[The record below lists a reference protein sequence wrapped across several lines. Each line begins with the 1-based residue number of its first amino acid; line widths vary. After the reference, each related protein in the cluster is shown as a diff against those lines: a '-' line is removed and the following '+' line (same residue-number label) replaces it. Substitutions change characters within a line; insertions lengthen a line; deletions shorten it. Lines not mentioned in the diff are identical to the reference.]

1 MLAEVAESEATGE
14 IAAIFAEVRELWG
27 VPYVSAIQRHLATR
41 PGFLEWAW
49 EAVGPAFRSG
59 AAQVAAEQAAAGVAL
74 APLAA
79 IPRDALSVWGVDDS
93 GLSAIRATAQ
103 GFVRVAP
110 INMMF
115 AGLVKALLVG
125 AVPAS
130 AGRAKAT
137 MDWRK
142 PNALP
147 APPPMI
153 AVDKLDAAQ
162 RGVLLRFA
170 TATNGAPFVPGLYR
184 ILAHWPA
191 FLAHLATVLPPRLM
205 ETAMTQAFDDIRA
218 RIDAAVPGVLA
229 TLQARPVS
237 RAMPSHD
244 ERAHFVTIGAT
255 YRKTSPELIV
265 LGRLIGDALPS

>member
-1 MLAEVAESEATGE
+1 MLAEVAEGEATGE

-59 AAQVAAEQAAAGVAL
+59 AAQLAAEHAAAGVAL
-74 APLAA
+74 APLAT
-79 IPRDALSVWGVDDS
+79 IPRDALCVWGVDDS
-93 GLSAIRATAQ
+93 GLAAIRATAQ

-115 AGLVKALLVG
+115 AGLVKALLSG

-130 AGRAKAT
+130 GGRPKTAT
-137 MDWRK
+137 EWRR

-153 AVDKLDAAQ
+153 AIDALDAAQ

-170 TATNGAPFVPGLYR
+170 TQSNGAPFVPGLYR
-184 ILAHWPA
+184 SLAHWPA

-205 ETAMTQAFDDIRA
+205 ETATTQAFDDIRA

-229 TLQARPVS
+229 TLEARTAS
-237 RAMPSHD
+237 RAMPSAD

-265 LGRLIGDALPS
+265 LGRLIGDALSS